1 MPIRN
6 VRNVRNRFFQYVA
19 DVQEDAIQAAIT
31 ILNDVGLECVKE
43 ARTGRLY
50 KDQTGNLRSST
61 GYAVLYNGK
70 IQRMS
75 SFPKVKNTAK
85 KGKMEGK
92 KLLLS
97 LIAEQ
102 QSGLALIVVAGMG
115 YAKYVEAKA
124 LNALNSA
131 EDLARRLVP
140 EMLRE
145 AGLRK

>member
-1 MPIRN
+1 
-6 VRNVRNRFFQYVA
+6 
-19 DVQEDAIQAAIT
+19 
-31 ILNDVGLECVKE
+31 
-43 ARTGRLY
+43 
-50 KDQTGNLRSST
+50 
-61 GYAVLYNGK
+61 
-70 IQRMS
+70 MS

-92 KLLLS
+92 RLLMS
-97 LIAEQ
+97 IRAEE

-124 LNALNSA
+124 LNVLNSA
-131 EDLARRLVP
+131 EDLAKKLVP

>member
-1 MPIRN
+1 MPIQN
-6 VRNVRNRFFQYVA
+6 IRNVRNRFYEYVT
-19 DVQEDAIQAAIT
+19 DIQENAIQEAIN
-31 ILNDVGLECVKE
+31 ILNYVGLECVKE

-50 KDQTGNLRSST
+50 KDQTSNLRSST
-61 GYAVLYNGK
+61 GYAVVYNGK
-70 IQRMS
+70 IQHMS
-75 SFPKVKNTAK
+75 SFPKIKNTAQ

-92 KLLLS
+92 RLLMS
-97 LIAEQ
+97 LIAEE

-124 LNALNSA
+124 LNVLNSA
-131 EDLARRLVP
+131 EDLAKKLVP